1 MILGGYNHIK
11 QDVFKNSSQDR
22 REVLG
27 LLH

>member
-1 MILGGYNHIK
+1 MIFGGYNHIK
-11 QDVFKNSSQDR
+11 KDVFKKSSQDR